1 MVKIFKAVHAIVAG
15 NTIRAKS
22 KHMSL
27 SEGTVDVAVA
37 GETAVFTF
45 DEIEVR
51 CKDNGETRWKPG
63 ISASKRFIFHVRDVE
78 AYPQAMT
85 KAMKSLLRELP

>member
-27 SEGTVDVAVA
+27 GEGTVDVAVA
-37 GETAVFTF
+37 GLARVWCEGCDVRGMAVF
-45 DEIEVR
+45 
-51 CKDNGETRWKPG
+51 
-63 ISASKRFIFHVRDVE
+63 ASYRRAQSDPFMFI
-78 AYPQAMT
+78 Q
-85 KAMKSLLRELP
+85 